1 MFELGQIV
9 TTRRIASTLDVDLVL
24 ALISRHHQGDWG
36 DICDEDKQLNQQALT
51 KKDRILSVFKVG
63 HDRVYIMTEWDR
75 SVTTVLY
82 SDEY

>member
-9 TTRRIASTLDVDLVL
+9 TTHRIAKTLGFDKIA

-36 DICDEDKQLNQQALT
+36 DICDDDKHLNQQALNE
-51 KKDRILSVFKVG
+51 KDRILSAYQVG
-63 HDRVYIMTEWDR
+63 DDRVYIITEWDR